1 MSTADSAW
9 EKRVD
14 ELWKAIDAYEPEE
27 FVARLDTLVSDLPL
41 DSAIGLFERGSAQDS
56 TGHPDL
62 AVPLYRAALETGLSG
77 QRRRRAIIQ
86 MASSLRSLGD
96 AKQAVDLLTAELAQ
110 ASDELDSAVCA
121 FLALA
126 LVDLGREREASPS
139 ASPHCRSAC
148 PDTTAR
154 SRATPELS
162 RIRSHSER
170 RQVHSHSPPA
180 RESLRSSIFDIRSGR
195 CGAEYQTVSG
205 IRF

>member
-27 FVARLDTLVSDLPL
+27 FVARLDTLVSDLLL

-110 ASDELDSAVCA
+110 ASDELDSAVRA

-126 LVDLGREREASPS
+126 LVDLGREGEAVAVSLTALSQCLPRYN
-139 ASPHCRSAC
+139 RSL
-148 PDTTAR
+148 AR
-154 SRATPELS
+154 YARALS
-162 RIRSHSER
+162 
-170 RQVHSHSPPA
+170 
-180 RESLRSSIFDIRSGR
+180 DK
-195 CGAEYQTVSG
+195 VS
-205 IRF
+205 